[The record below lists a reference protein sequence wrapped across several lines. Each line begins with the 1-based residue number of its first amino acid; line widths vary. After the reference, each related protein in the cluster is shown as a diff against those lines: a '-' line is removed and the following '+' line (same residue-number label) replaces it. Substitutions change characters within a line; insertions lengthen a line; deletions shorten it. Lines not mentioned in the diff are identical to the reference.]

1 MSHKKVRAKKP
12 DRSMGRV
19 TQYASPSAWDKT
31 QSAVLEYDKAATAYE
46 ERWGRDR
53 LADLAGPELRERF
66 YRQVYVMNQA
76 ISSVDWREVEHQCAV
91 TLRGYAA
98 LEAAALQ
105 AGHKPLEGRFWDA
118 PMADGRVLCIAPD
131 HHEAGKVAR
140 QRKGDNVLVYSVEEI
155 ANILATSEAAK
166 AVGIVKAAF
175 PGATVTGSRR
185 AEVYDDDIPF

>member
-1 MSHKKVRAKKP
+1 MSLKKVRAKKP

-31 QSAVLEYDKAATAYE
+31 QSAVLEYDKAATEYE

-53 LADLAGPELRERF
+53 LADLASPALRERF

-76 ISSVDWREVEHQCAV
+76 ISAVDWREVEHQCGV

-98 LEAAALQ
+98 LEAAALE

-118 PMADGRVLCIAPD
+118 AMPDGRVLCVAPD

-140 QRKGDNVLVYSVEEI
+140 QRKGEDVLVYSVEEI
-155 ANILATSEAAK
+155 ANILAANEAAR
-166 AVGIVKAAF
+166 AVNAVKAAF

-185 AEVYDDDIPF
+185 AEVYDDEIPF